1 MTLFAFYC
9 IIVSVLISLIILLC
23 AGYMYRVNSRRST
36 DDPEKR
42 DYPIGAVMI
51 SPITWPLFILASVFI
66 FILKA
71 LAYGVLLV
79 LFTVLLVTFRKPFIF
94 KWLEKVANK
103 IGTISL
109 KANTFLIRLFFPQA
123 RPRLI

>member
-9 IIVSVLISLIILLC
+9 IIGYFLISLIIILC
-23 AGYMYRVNSRRST
+23 AGYMYRVNSQRSA

-42 DYPIGAVMI
+42 DYSIGAVMI

-66 FILKA
+66 FVLKA

-109 KANTFLIRLFFPQA
+109 KANTFLIRLFFPPA
-123 RPRLI
+123 RPRPI